1 MYSFTPDMEKS
12 IQAKARDLIG
22 QTFKYKQLCEALDI
36 QPVAHTSTCSK
47 NKQLRDLANLIEYEE
62 VPAGKQKGYLIISVY
77 DKAKP
82 AYYDSDERYEAF
94 KSQLFEIFKKSKRP
108 WFTRTSLL
116 CDLGMINDN
125 FRVLLNPHKRHLVEE
140 YRERSFYN
148 ESRFCEIIGGVL
160 ADKVYNAL
168 DRMKRDGL
176 IHYEKGYAIAVKLNL
191 SDSEKSWK
199 KDIDYIDVPPDDEKD
214 SLYQVI
220 KKMDEEIA
228 YEIDDESKAFV
239 SNDRSDMVR
248 IKKPETIINSHYK
261 TFRKKRKERIKS
273 DESGLLEMVRQE
285 NNKIIYIVSILD
297 VRFITPIVDSVV
309 TKPNAVEIINK
320 CAVESV
326 LSTKARGLKNCEVLR
341 KGFPDE
347 YICLRPKANYRHI
360 ASIQEEKEKA
370 EKESATGASKKK
382 FKKTVRDR
390 YDDELDEDFGF

>member
-36 QPVAHTSTCSK
+36 QPVAHTNTCSK

-62 VPAGKQKGYLIISVY
+62 VPVGKQKGYLIVSVY
-77 DKAKP
+77 DNPKP
-82 AYYDSDERYEAF
+82 AYYDSDERYESF
-94 KSQLFEIFKKSKRP
+94 KSQLFEILDKP

-140 YRERSFYN
+140 YCERSFYN
-148 ESRFCEIIGGVL
+148 ESRFCGIIGGIL
-160 ADKVYNAL
+160 ADKAYNAL
-168 DRMKRDGL
+168 DRMKREGL

-214 SLYQVI
+214 SLYQTI

-228 YEIDDESKAFV
+228 YEIDDESKALI
-239 SNDRSDMVR
+239 SNDRPNMVR

-261 TFRKKRKERIKS
+261 EFRKKRKERIIS
-273 DESGLLEMVRQE
+273 DESGLLEMVKHK
-285 NNKIIYIVSILD
+285 NDKIIYIVSILD
-297 VRFITPIVDSVV
+297 VRFITPIVDSVG
-309 TKPNAVEIINK
+309 TKANAEAIINK
-320 CAVESV
+320 CAIESV
-326 LSTKARGLKNCEVLR
+326 LSTKAKGLKNYEVLR

-347 YICLRPKANYRHI
+347 YICLQPKMNYRRI
-360 ASIQEEKEKA
+360 ASIQEEKKQA
-370 EKESATGASKKK
+370 EKEKESTTGTFKEK
-382 FKKTVRDR
+382 FKKTAYDP
-390 YDDELDEDFGF
+390 YDDELDDDFGF